1 LSKKSLSFASS
12 WLSAARL
19 RTLPLSVSG
28 IMIGSSYAFF
38 VNKFNSL
45 LFIVALLTTVA
56 YQVLSNF
63 ANDYGDGIKGADDN
77 RTGPKRVVQSG
88 LISRP
93 SMKKAIT
100 TLSLVSFILTL
111 CLVTLAF
118 GAFSKYFFLFIA
130 LGSLAIFAAIK
141 YTVGKFAY
149 GYFGLGDLFVFVF
162 FGIVSVLGSNFL
174 FSTNLNWLLLN
185 PAITLGLLS
194 VGVLNLNN
202 MRDLKSD
209 EKSGKKTLAVYMGK
223 KTSKIY
229 HSVIISTAI
238 VLMLKFQISLEI
250 QSVFLNTVFFINVLG
265 LLIHL
270 FQIYY
275 ITQPSHYDNFLK
287 VVALHAFF
295 YSIIISLYFFKIV
308 V

>member
-1 LSKKSLSFASS
+1 M
-12 WLSAARL
+12 SAARL

-28 IMIGSSYAFF
+28 IIIGSSYAFF
-38 VNKFNSL
+38 VNKFNSS
-45 LFIVALLTTVA
+45 LFIVALLTTIA

-77 RTGPKRVVQSG
+77 RTGPKRAVQSG

-100 TLSLVSFILTL
+100 ILSLVSIILTL

-149 GYFGLGDLFVFVF
+149 GYFGLGDLFVFIF

-174 FSTNLNWLLLN
+174 FSTNLNWLLMN

-209 EKSGKKTLAVYMGK
+209 EKLGKKTLAVYMGK

-250 QSVFLNTVFFINVLG
+250 QSIFLNIVLFINVLG

-270 FQIYY
+270 FQIYN
-275 ITQPSHYDNFLK
+275 ITQPSRYDNFLK

>member
-1 LSKKSLSFASS
+1 
-12 WLSAARL
+12 
-19 RTLPLSVSG
+19 
-28 IMIGSSYAFF
+28 MIGSSYAFF
-38 VNKFNSL
+38 VNKFNSS
-45 LFIVALLTTVA
+45 LFIIALLTTVA

-77 RTGPKRVVQSG
+77 RTGPKRAVQSG

-93 SMKKAIT
+93 SMKKAIKI
-100 TLSLVSFILTL
+100 LSLVSIILTL
-111 CLVTLAF
+111 FLVTLAF
-118 GAFSKYFFLFIA
+118 GAFSKYFFLFIV

-149 GYFGLGDLFVFVF
+149 GYFGLGDLFVFIF

-174 FSTNLNWLLLN
+174 FSASLNWLLLN

-209 EKSGKKTLAVYMGK
+209 EKSGKKTLAVCMGK

-229 HSVIISTAI
+229 HSVIISAAI

-250 QSVFLNTVFFINVLG
+250 QSVFLNIILFLNILG

-270 FQIYY
+270 FQIYN
-275 ITQPSHYDNFLK
+275 ITQPSYYDNFLK
-287 VVALHAFF
+287 IVALHAFF

>member
-1 LSKKSLSFASS
+1 M
-12 WLSAARL
+12 SAARL

-38 VNKFNSL
+38 VNKFNSS
-45 LFIVALLTTVA
+45 LFIIALLTTVA

-77 RTGPKRVVQSG
+77 RTGPKRAVQSG

-93 SMKKAIT
+93 SMKKAIKI
-100 TLSLVSFILTL
+100 LSLVSIILTL
-111 CLVTLAF
+111 FLVTLAF

-149 GYFGLGDLFVFVF
+149 GYFGLGDLFVFIF

-174 FSTNLNWLLLN
+174 FSASLNWLLLN

-209 EKSGKKTLAVYMGK
+209 EKSGKKTLAVCMGK

-229 HSVIISTAI
+229 HSVIISAAI

-250 QSVFLNTVFFINVLG
+250 QSVFLNIILFLNILG

-270 FQIYY
+270 FQIYN

-287 VVALHAFF
+287 ILALHAFF

>member
-1 LSKKSLSFASS
+1 
-12 WLSAARL
+12 
-19 RTLPLSVSG
+19 
-28 IMIGSSYAFF
+28 MIGSSYAFF

-77 RTGPKRVVQSG
+77 RTGPKRAVQSG

-100 TLSLVSFILTL
+100 ILSLVSIILTL

-118 GAFSKYFFLFIA
+118 GVFSKYFFLFIA

-149 GYFGLGDLFVFVF
+149 GYFGLGDLFVFIF

-174 FSTNLNWLLLN
+174 FSASLSWLLLN

-209 EKSGKKTLAVYMGK
+209 EKSGKKTLAVCMGK

-229 HSVIISTAI
+229 HSVIISAAI

-250 QSVFLNTVFFINVLG
+250 QSVFLNIILFLNILG

-270 FQIYY
+270 FQIYN
-275 ITQPSHYDNFLK
+275 ITQPFHYDNFLK
-287 VVALHAFF
+287 ILALHAFF

>member
-1 LSKKSLSFASS
+1 
-12 WLSAARL
+12 
-19 RTLPLSVSG
+19 
-28 IMIGSSYAFF
+28 MIGSSYAFF

-77 RTGPKRVVQSG
+77 RTGPKRAVQSG

-100 TLSLVSFILTL
+100 TLSLVSIILTL

-149 GYFGLGDLFVFVF
+149 GYFGLGDLFVFIF

-174 FSTNLNWLLLN
+174 FTTSLNWLLLN

-209 EKSGKKTLAVYMGK
+209 EKSGKKTLAVCMGK

-238 VLMLKFQISLEI
+238 VLMLKFQTSLEI
-250 QSVFLNTVFFINVLG
+250 QSIFLNIVLFINVLG

-270 FQIYY
+270 FQIYNV
-275 ITQPSHYDNFLK
+275 TQPSRYDNFLK

>member
-1 LSKKSLSFASS
+1 M
-12 WLSAARL
+12 SAARL

-77 RTGPKRVVQSG
+77 RTGPKRAVQSG

-100 TLSLVSFILTL
+100 ILSLVSIILTL

-149 GYFGLGDLFVFVF
+149 GYFGLGDLFVFIF
-162 FGIVSVLGSNFL
+162 FGIVSGLGSNFL
-174 FSTNLNWLLLN
+174 FSTNLNWLLMN

-209 EKSGKKTLAVYMGK
+209 EKLGKKTLAVYMGK

-250 QSVFLNTVFFINVLG
+250 QSIFLNIVLFINVLG

-270 FQIYY
+270 FQIYN
-275 ITQPSHYDNFLK
+275 ITQPSRYDNFLK

>member
-1 LSKKSLSFASS
+1 M
-12 WLSAARL
+12 SAARL

-63 ANDYGDGIKGADDN
+63 ANDYGDGIKGADEN
-77 RTGPKRVVQSG
+77 RTGPKRAVQSG

-93 SMKKAIT
+93 SMKKAIKI
-100 TLSLVSFILTL
+100 LSLVSIILTL
-111 CLVTLAF
+111 FLVTLAF
-118 GAFSKYFFLFIA
+118 GAFSKYFFLFIV

-149 GYFGLGDLFVFVF
+149 GYFGLGDLFVFIF

-174 FSTNLNWLLLN
+174 FSANLNWLLLN

-209 EKSGKKTLAVYMGK
+209 EKSGKKTLAVCMGK

-250 QSVFLNTVFFINVLG
+250 QSIFLNIVLFINVLG

-270 FQIYY
+270 FQIYN
-275 ITQPSHYDNFLK
+275 ITQPSRYDNFLK

>member
-1 LSKKSLSFASS
+1 
-12 WLSAARL
+12 
-19 RTLPLSVSG
+19 
-28 IMIGSSYAFF
+28 MIGSSYAFF

-77 RTGPKRVVQSG
+77 RTGPKRAVQSG

-100 TLSLVSFILTL
+100 TLSLVSIILTL

-209 EKSGKKTLAVYMGK
+209 EKLGKKTLAVYMGK

-250 QSVFLNTVFFINVLG
+250 QSIFLNIVLFINVLG

-270 FQIYY
+270 FQIYN
-275 ITQPSHYDNFLK
+275 ITQPSRYDNFLK

>member
-1 LSKKSLSFASS
+1 
-12 WLSAARL
+12 
-19 RTLPLSVSG
+19 
-28 IMIGSSYAFF
+28 MIGSSYAFF

-77 RTGPKRVVQSG
+77 RTGPKRAVQSG

-100 TLSLVSFILTL
+100 TLSLVSIILTL

-149 GYFGLGDLFVFVF
+149 GYFGLGDLFVFIF

-174 FSTNLNWLLLN
+174 FSTNLNWLLMN
-185 PAITLGLLS
+185 HAITLGLLS

-209 EKSGKKTLAVYMGK
+209 EKLGKKTLAVYMGK

-250 QSVFLNTVFFINVLG
+250 QSIFLNIVLFINILG

-270 FQIYY
+270 FQIYN
-275 ITQPSHYDNFLK
+275 ITQPSRYDNFLK

>member
-1 LSKKSLSFASS
+1 
-12 WLSAARL
+12 
-19 RTLPLSVSG
+19 
-28 IMIGSSYAFF
+28 MIGSSYAFF
-38 VNKFNSL
+38 VNKFNSS
-45 LFIVALLTTVA
+45 LFIIALLTTVA

-77 RTGPKRVVQSG
+77 RTGPKRAVQSG

-93 SMKKAIT
+93 SMKKAIKI
-100 TLSLVSFILTL
+100 LSLVSIILTL
-111 CLVTLAF
+111 FLVTLAF
-118 GAFSKYFFLFIA
+118 GAFSKYFFLFIV

-149 GYFGLGDLFVFVF
+149 GYFGLGDLFVFIF

-174 FSTNLNWLLLN
+174 FSASLNWLLLN

-209 EKSGKKTLAVYMGK
+209 EKSGKKTLAVCMGK

-229 HSVIISTAI
+229 HSVIISAAI

-250 QSVFLNTVFFINVLG
+250 QSVFLNIILFLNILG

-270 FQIYY
+270 FQIYN

-287 VVALHAFF
+287 IVALHAFF

>member
-1 LSKKSLSFASS
+1 
-12 WLSAARL
+12 
-19 RTLPLSVSG
+19 
-28 IMIGSSYAFF
+28 MIGSSYAFF
-38 VNKFNSL
+38 VNKFNSS
-45 LFIVALLTTVA
+45 LFIVALLTTIA

-77 RTGPKRVVQSG
+77 RTGPKRAVQSG

-100 TLSLVSFILTL
+100 ILSLVSIILTL

-141 YTVGKFAY
+141 YTVGEFAY
-149 GYFGLGDLFVFVF
+149 GYFGLGDLFVFIF

-209 EKSGKKTLAVYMGK
+209 EKLGKKTLAVYMGK

-250 QSVFLNTVFFINVLG
+250 QSIFLNIVLFINVLG

-270 FQIYY
+270 FQIYN
-275 ITQPSHYDNFLK
+275 ITQPSRYDNFLK

-308 V
+308 I

>member
-1 LSKKSLSFASS
+1 
-12 WLSAARL
+12 LSAARL

-38 VNKFNSL
+38 VNKFNSS
-45 LFIVALLTTVA
+45 LFIIALLTTVA

-77 RTGPKRVVQSG
+77 RTGPKRAVQSG

-93 SMKKAIT
+93 SMKKAIKI
-100 TLSLVSFILTL
+100 LSLVSIILTL
-111 CLVTLAF
+111 FLVTLAF
-118 GAFSKYFFLFIA
+118 GAFSKYFFLFIV

-149 GYFGLGDLFVFVF
+149 GYFGLGDLFVFIF

-174 FSTNLNWLLLN
+174 FSANLNWLLLN

-209 EKSGKKTLAVYMGK
+209 EKSGKKTLAVCMGK

-229 HSVIISTAI
+229 HSVIISAAI

-250 QSVFLNTVFFINVLG
+250 QSIFLNIILFLNILG

-270 FQIYY
+270 FQIYN

-287 VVALHAFF
+287 IVALHAFF

>member
-1 LSKKSLSFASS
+1 M
-12 WLSAARL
+12 SAARL

-77 RTGPKRVVQSG
+77 RTGPKRAVQSG

-100 TLSLVSFILTL
+100 ILSLVSIILTL

-149 GYFGLGDLFVFVF
+149 GYFGLGDLFVFIF

-209 EKSGKKTLAVYMGK
+209 EKSGKKTLAVCMGK
-223 KTSKIY
+223 KNSKIY
-229 HSVIISTAI
+229 HSAVIGIAI

-250 QSVFLNTVFFINVLG
+250 QSIFLNIVLFINVLG

-270 FQIYY
+270 FQIYN

-287 VVALHAFF
+287 VVALHGFF
-295 YSIIISLYFFKIV
+295 YSIILSLYFFKIV

>member
-1 LSKKSLSFASS
+1 M
-12 WLSAARL
+12 SAARL

-38 VNKFNSL
+38 VNKFNSS
-45 LFIVALLTTVA
+45 LFIIALLTTVA

-77 RTGPKRVVQSG
+77 RTGPKRAVQSG

-93 SMKKAIT
+93 SMKKAIKI
-100 TLSLVSFILTL
+100 LSLVSIILTL
-111 CLVTLAF
+111 FLVTLAF
-118 GAFSKYFFLFIA
+118 GAFSKYFFLFIV

-149 GYFGLGDLFVFVF
+149 GYFGLGDLFVFIF

-174 FSTNLNWLLLN
+174 FSASLNWLLLN

-209 EKSGKKTLAVYMGK
+209 EKSGKKTLAVCMGK

-229 HSVIISTAI
+229 HSVIISAAI

-250 QSVFLNTVFFINVLG
+250 QSVFLNIILFLNILG

-270 FQIYY
+270 FQIYN

-287 VVALHAFF
+287 ILALHAFF

>member
-1 LSKKSLSFASS
+1 M
-12 WLSAARL
+12 SAARL

-38 VNKFNSL
+38 VNKFNSS
-45 LFIVALLTTVA
+45 LFIIALLTTVA

-77 RTGPKRVVQSG
+77 RTGPKRAVQSG

-93 SMKKAIT
+93 SMKKAIKI
-100 TLSLVSFILTL
+100 LSLVSIILTL
-111 CLVTLAF
+111 FLVTLAF
-118 GAFSKYFFLFIA
+118 GAFSKYFFLFIV

-149 GYFGLGDLFVFVF
+149 GYFGLGDLFVFIF

-174 FSTNLNWLLLN
+174 FSVNLNWLLLN

-209 EKSGKKTLAVYMGK
+209 EKSGKKTLAVCMGK

-229 HSVIISTAI
+229 HSVIISAAI

-250 QSVFLNTVFFINVLG
+250 QSVFLNIILFLNILG

-270 FQIYY
+270 FQIYN

-287 VVALHAFF
+287 IVALHAFF

>member
-1 LSKKSLSFASS
+1 
-12 WLSAARL
+12 LSAARL

-38 VNKFNSL
+38 VNKFNSS
-45 LFIVALLTTVA
+45 LFIIALLTTVA

-77 RTGPKRVVQSG
+77 RTGPKRAVQSG

-93 SMKKAIT
+93 SMKKAIKI
-100 TLSLVSFILTL
+100 LSLVSIILTL
-111 CLVTLAF
+111 FLVTLAF
-118 GAFSKYFFLFIA
+118 GAFSKYFFLFIV

-149 GYFGLGDLFVFVF
+149 GYFGLGDLFVFIF

-174 FSTNLNWLLLN
+174 FSANLNWLLLN

-209 EKSGKKTLAVYMGK
+209 EKSGKKTLAVCMGK

-250 QSVFLNTVFFINVLG
+250 QSIFLNIVLFINVLG

-270 FQIYY
+270 FQIYN
-275 ITQPSHYDNFLK
+275 ITQPSRYDNFLK

>member
-1 LSKKSLSFASS
+1 M
-12 WLSAARL
+12 SAARL

-77 RTGPKRVVQSG
+77 RTGPKRAVQSG

-100 TLSLVSFILTL
+100 TLSLVSIILTL

-149 GYFGLGDLFVFVF
+149 GYFGLGDLFVFIF

-174 FSTNLNWLLLN
+174 FGANLNWLLLN

-209 EKSGKKTLAVYMGK
+209 KKSGKKTLAVCMGK
-223 KTSKIY
+223 KNSKIY
-229 HSVIISTAI
+229 HSAVIGIAI

-250 QSVFLNTVFFINVLG
+250 QSVFLNIILFLNVLG

-270 FQIYY
+270 FQIYN

-287 VVALHAFF
+287 IVALHAFF

>member
-1 LSKKSLSFASS
+1 M
-12 WLSAARL
+12 SAARL

-38 VNKFNSL
+38 VNKFNSS
-45 LFIVALLTTVA
+45 LFIIALLTTVA

-77 RTGPKRVVQSG
+77 RTGPKRAVQSG

-93 SMKKAIT
+93 SMKKAIKI
-100 TLSLVSFILTL
+100 LSLVSIILTL
-111 CLVTLAF
+111 FLVTLAF
-118 GAFSKYFFLFIA
+118 GAFSKYFFLFIV

-149 GYFGLGDLFVFVF
+149 GYFGLGDLFVFIF

-174 FSTNLNWLLLN
+174 FSASLNWLLLN

-209 EKSGKKTLAVYMGK
+209 EKSGKKTLAVCMGK

-229 HSVIISTAI
+229 HSVIISAAI

-250 QSVFLNTVFFINVLG
+250 QSVFLNIILFLNILG

-270 FQIYY
+270 FQIYN

-287 VVALHAFF
+287 IVALHAFF

>member
-1 LSKKSLSFASS
+1 M
-12 WLSAARL
+12 SAARL

-38 VNKFNSL
+38 VNKFNTS
-45 LFIVALLTTVA
+45 LFIIALLTTVA

-77 RTGPKRVVQSG
+77 RTGPKRAVQSG

-93 SMKKAIT
+93 SMKKAIKI
-100 TLSLVSFILTL
+100 LSLVSIILTL
-111 CLVTLAF
+111 FLVTLAF
-118 GAFSKYFFLFIA
+118 GAFSKYFFLFIV

-149 GYFGLGDLFVFVF
+149 GYFGLGDLFVFIF

-174 FSTNLNWLLLN
+174 FSANLNWLLLN

-209 EKSGKKTLAVYMGK
+209 EKSGKKTLAVCMGK

-229 HSVIISTAI
+229 HSVIISAAI
-238 VLMLKFQISLEI
+238 GLMLKFQISLEI
-250 QSVFLNTVFFINVLG
+250 QSVFLNIILFLNILG

-270 FQIYY
+270 FQIYN

-287 VVALHAFF
+287 IVALHAFF

>member
-1 LSKKSLSFASS
+1 MSKKSLSFVNS

-28 IMIGSSYAFF
+28 IIIGSSYAFF
-38 VNKFNSL
+38 VNKFNSS
-45 LFIVALLTTVA
+45 LFIVALLTTIA

-77 RTGPKRVVQSG
+77 RTGPKRAVQSG

-100 TLSLVSFILTL
+100 ILSLVSIILTL

-149 GYFGLGDLFVFVF
+149 GYFGLGDLFVFIF

-174 FSTNLNWLLLN
+174 FSTNLNWLLMN

-209 EKSGKKTLAVYMGK
+209 EKLGKKTLAVYMGK

-250 QSVFLNTVFFINVLG
+250 QSIFLNIVLFINVLG

-270 FQIYY
+270 FQIYN
-275 ITQPSHYDNFLK
+275 ITQPSRYDNFLK

-308 V
+308 I

>member
-1 LSKKSLSFASS
+1 M
-12 WLSAARL
+12 SAARL

-38 VNKFNSL
+38 VNKFSSL

-77 RTGPKRVVQSG
+77 RTGPKRAVQSG

-100 TLSLVSFILTL
+100 ILSLVSIILTL

-149 GYFGLGDLFVFVF
+149 GYFGLGDLFVFIF

-174 FSTNLNWLLLN
+174 FTTSLNWLLLN

-209 EKSGKKTLAVYMGK
+209 EKSGKKTLAVCMGK

-238 VLMLKFQISLEI
+238 VLMLKFQTSLEI
-250 QSVFLNTVFFINVLG
+250 QSIFLNIVLFINVLG

-270 FQIYY
+270 FQIYNV
-275 ITQPSHYDNFLK
+275 TQPSRYDNFLK

>member
-1 LSKKSLSFASS
+1 
-12 WLSAARL
+12 
-19 RTLPLSVSG
+19 
-28 IMIGSSYAFF
+28 M
-38 VNKFNSL
+38 
-45 LFIVALLTTVA
+45 A

-77 RTGPKRVVQSG
+77 RTGPKRAVQSG

-93 SMKKAIT
+93 SMKKAIKI
-100 TLSLVSFILTL
+100 LSLVSIILTL
-111 CLVTLAF
+111 FLVTLAF
-118 GAFSKYFFLFIA
+118 GAFSKYFFLFIV

-149 GYFGLGDLFVFVF
+149 GYFGLGDLFVFIF

-174 FSTNLNWLLLN
+174 FSANLNWLLLN

-209 EKSGKKTLAVYMGK
+209 EKSGKKTLAVCMGK

-229 HSVIISTAI
+229 HSVIISAAI
-238 VLMLKFQISLEI
+238 GLMLKFQISLEI
-250 QSVFLNTVFFINVLG
+250 QSVFLNIILFLNILG

-270 FQIYY
+270 FQIYN

-287 VVALHAFF
+287 IVALHAFF

>member
-1 LSKKSLSFASS
+1 M
-12 WLSAARL
+12 SAARL

-28 IMIGSSYAFF
+28 IIIGSSYAFF
-38 VNKFNSL
+38 VNKFNSS
-45 LFIVALLTTVA
+45 LFIVALLTTIA

-77 RTGPKRVVQSG
+77 RTGPKRAVQSG

-100 TLSLVSFILTL
+100 ILSLVSIILTL

-149 GYFGLGDLFVFVF
+149 GYFGLGDLFVFIF

-174 FSTNLNWLLLN
+174 FSTNLNWLLMN

-209 EKSGKKTLAVYMGK
+209 EKLGKKTLAVYMGK

-250 QSVFLNTVFFINVLG
+250 QSIFLNIVLFINVLG

-270 FQIYY
+270 FQIYN
-275 ITQPSHYDNFLK
+275 ITQPSRYDNFLK

-308 V
+308 I

>member
-1 LSKKSLSFASS
+1 MSKKSLSFVNS

-28 IMIGSSYAFF
+28 IIIGSSYAFF
-38 VNKFNSL
+38 VNKFNSS
-45 LFIVALLTTVA
+45 LFIVALLTTIA

-77 RTGPKRVVQSG
+77 RTGPKRAVQSG

-100 TLSLVSFILTL
+100 ILSLVSIILTL

-149 GYFGLGDLFVFVF
+149 GYFGLGDLFVFIF

-174 FSTNLNWLLLN
+174 FSTNLNWLLMN

-209 EKSGKKTLAVYMGK
+209 EKLGKKTLAVYMGI

-250 QSVFLNTVFFINVLG
+250 QSIFLNIVLFINVLG

-270 FQIYY
+270 FQIYN
-275 ITQPSHYDNFLK
+275 ITQPSRYDNFLK

-308 V
+308 I

>member
-1 LSKKSLSFASS
+1 M
-12 WLSAARL
+12 SAARL

-38 VNKFNSL
+38 VNKFNSS
-45 LFIVALLTTVA
+45 LFIIALLTTVA

-77 RTGPKRVVQSG
+77 RTGPKRAVQSG

-93 SMKKAIT
+93 SMKKAIKI
-100 TLSLVSFILTL
+100 LSLVSIILTL
-111 CLVTLAF
+111 FLVTLAF
-118 GAFSKYFFLFIA
+118 GAFSKYFFLFIV

-149 GYFGLGDLFVFVF
+149 GYFGLGDLFVFIF
-162 FGIVSVLGSNFL
+162 FGIVSVLGSSFL
-174 FSTNLNWLLLN
+174 FSASLNWLLLN

-209 EKSGKKTLAVYMGK
+209 EKSGKKTLAVCMGK

-229 HSVIISTAI
+229 HSVIISAAI

-250 QSVFLNTVFFINVLG
+250 QSVFLNIILFLNILG

-270 FQIYY
+270 FQIYN

-287 VVALHAFF
+287 IVALHAFF

>member
-1 LSKKSLSFASS
+1 MSKKSLSFVNS

-28 IMIGSSYAFF
+28 IIIGSSYAFF
-38 VNKFNSL
+38 VNKFNSS
-45 LFIVALLTTVA
+45 LFIVALLTTIA

-77 RTGPKRVVQSG
+77 RTGPKRAVQSG

-100 TLSLVSFILTL
+100 ILSLVSIILTL

-149 GYFGLGDLFVFVF
+149 GYFGLGDLFVFIF

-174 FSTNLNWLLLN
+174 FSTNLNWLLMN

-209 EKSGKKTLAVYMGK
+209 EKLGKKTLAVYMGK

-250 QSVFLNTVFFINVLG
+250 QSIFLNIVLFINVLG

-270 FQIYY
+270 FQIYN
-275 ITQPSHYDNFLK
+275 ITHSSRYDNFLK
-287 VVALHAFF
+287 AVALHTFF

-308 V
+308 I

>member
-1 LSKKSLSFASS
+1 M
-12 WLSAARL
+12 SAARL

-38 VNKFNSL
+38 VNKFNSS
-45 LFIVALLTTVA
+45 LFIIALLTTVA

-77 RTGPKRVVQSG
+77 RTGPKRAVQSG

-93 SMKKAIT
+93 SMKKAIKI
-100 TLSLVSFILTL
+100 LSLVSIILTL
-111 CLVTLAF
+111 FLVTLAF
-118 GAFSKYFFLFIA
+118 GAFSKYFFLFIV

-149 GYFGLGDLFVFVF
+149 GYFGLGDLFVFIF
-162 FGIVSVLGSNFL
+162 FGIVSVLGSSFL
-174 FSTNLNWLLLN
+174 FSASLNWLLLN

-209 EKSGKKTLAVYMGK
+209 EKSGKKTLAVCMGK

-229 HSVIISTAI
+229 HSVIISAAI

-250 QSVFLNTVFFINVLG
+250 QSVFLNIILFLNILG

-270 FQIYY
+270 FQIYN

-287 VVALHAFF
+287 ILALHAFF

>member
-1 LSKKSLSFASS
+1 
-12 WLSAARL
+12 
-19 RTLPLSVSG
+19 
-28 IMIGSSYAFF
+28 
-38 VNKFNSL
+38 
-45 LFIVALLTTVA
+45 
-56 YQVLSNF
+56 
-63 ANDYGDGIKGADDN
+63 
-77 RTGPKRVVQSG
+77 
-88 LISRP
+88 
-93 SMKKAIT
+93 MKKAIT
-100 TLSLVSFILTL
+100 ILSLVSIILTL

-149 GYFGLGDLFVFVF
+149 GYFGLGDLFVFIF

-174 FSTNLNWLLLN
+174 FSSRLNWLLLN

-209 EKSGKKTLAVYMGK
+209 EKSGKKTLVVYMGK

-238 VLMLKFQISLEI
+238 VLMLKFQTSLEI
-250 QSVFLNTVFFINVLG
+250 QSIFLNIVLFINVLG

-270 FQIYY
+270 FQIYN
-275 ITQPSHYDNFLK
+275 ITQPSRYDNFLK

>member
-1 LSKKSLSFASS
+1 MNS

-28 IMIGSSYAFF
+28 IIIGSSYAFF
-38 VNKFNSL
+38 VNKFNSS
-45 LFIVALLTTVA
+45 LFIVALLTTIA

-77 RTGPKRVVQSG
+77 RTGPKRAVQSG

-100 TLSLVSFILTL
+100 ILSLVSIILTL

-141 YTVGKFAY
+141 YTVGEFAY
-149 GYFGLGDLFVFVF
+149 GYFGLGDLFVFIF

-209 EKSGKKTLAVYMGK
+209 EKLGKKTLAVYMGK

-250 QSVFLNTVFFINVLG
+250 QSIFLNIVLFINVLG

-270 FQIYY
+270 FQIYN
-275 ITQPSHYDNFLK
+275 ITQPSRYDNFLK

-308 V
+308 I

>member
-1 LSKKSLSFASS
+1 
-12 WLSAARL
+12 
-19 RTLPLSVSG
+19 
-28 IMIGSSYAFF
+28 MIGSSYAFF
-38 VNKFNSL
+38 VNKFNSS
-45 LFIVALLTTVA
+45 LFIIALLTTVA

-77 RTGPKRVVQSG
+77 RTGPKRAVQSG

-93 SMKKAIT
+93 SMKKAIKI
-100 TLSLVSFILTL
+100 LSLVSIILTL
-111 CLVTLAF
+111 FLVTLAF
-118 GAFSKYFFLFIA
+118 GAFSKYFFLFIV

-149 GYFGLGDLFVFVF
+149 GYFGLGDLFVFIF

-174 FSTNLNWLLLN
+174 FSANLNWLLLN

-209 EKSGKKTLAVYMGK
+209 EKSGKKTLAVCMGK
-223 KTSKIY
+223 KISKIY
-229 HSVIISTAI
+229 HSVIISAAI
-238 VLMLKFQISLEI
+238 GLMLKFQISLEI
-250 QSVFLNTVFFINVLG
+250 QSVFLNIILFLNILG

-270 FQIYY
+270 FQIYN

-287 VVALHAFF
+287 IVALHAFF